1 MSMTPEQM
9 AKAER
14 AIHRKQIKDILRRH
28 ALERRNQCIK
38 DVSFF
43 GLPFRVLYSLDQTPD
58 QTPLSRFYPFRAC
71 SAETEARVKEALE
84 EARERQGELSDGE
97 IQEIRERLEAID
109 YTPEADRE
117 RLFTCFLEGWDFS
130 TFKNWDW
137 TGNKTTP
144 EEADQ
149 LRAYYTER
157 QKQYQDHPER
167 FSQPALK
174 ADDDMSRY
182 DRHTKYMLRMLDDI
196 REQEDIDYWTEQE
209 GEFFRN
215 ESKFIGKQKG
225 E

>member
-14 AIHRKQIKDILRRH
+14 AIHKKQIQDILRRH

-43 GLPFRVLYSLDQTPD
+43 GLPYRVLYSLQQPPD

-71 SAETEARVKEALE
+71 SAETEAR
-84 EARERQGELSDGE
+84 ERRGELSDEE

-117 RLFTCFLEGWDFS
+117 RIFACFLKGWGFS

-137 TGNKTTP
+137 TGNKIP
-144 EEADQ
+144 EEEADR

-167 FSQPALK
+167 FSPPALK

>member
-1 MSMTPEQM
+1 MDERQKE
-9 AKAER
+9 AAER
-14 AIHRKQIKDILRRH
+14 ALHRVEMNELMKSA
-28 ALERRNQCIK
+28 ALKRRNQCIK

-43 GLPFRVLYSLDQTPD
+43 GLPYRVLFSLDQPPD

-84 EARERQGELSDGE
+84 EARERQGELSDEE

-117 RLFTCFLEGWDFS
+117 QLFTCFLEGWDFS

-137 TGNKTTP
+137 TGNKIP
-144 EEADQ
+144 EEEADR
-149 LRAYYTER
+149 LRAYYTDR
-157 QKQYQDHPER
+157 QTQYQDHPER

>member
-1 MSMTPEQM
+1 MNERQKE
-9 AKAER
+9 AAER
-14 AIHRKQIKDILRRH
+14 ALHRVEMNELMKSA
-28 ALERRNQCIK
+28 ALKHRSQCLK
-38 DVSFF
+38 DVPFF
-43 GLPFRVLYSLDQTPD
+43 GLPYRVLYSLQQPPD

-71 SAETEARVKEALE
+71 SAETEARANEALA
-84 EARERQGELSDGE
+84 EARERRGELPDEE
-97 IQEIRERLEAID
+97 IQAIRERLEARD
-109 YTPEADRE
+109 YTPDADRE
-117 RLFTCFLEGWDFS
+117 QLFTCFLEGWDFS

-137 TGNKTTP
+137 TGNKIP
-144 EEADQ
+144 EEEADR

-167 FSQPALK
+167 FSPPALK

>member
-14 AIHRKQIKDILRRH
+14 AIHRKQIQDILRRH

-43 GLPFRVLYSLDQTPD
+43 GLPFRVLYSLQQPPD

-71 SAETEARVKEALE
+71 SAETEARTKEALV
-84 EARERQGELSDGE
+84 EARERQDELSDEE
-97 IQEIRERLEAID
+97 IQAIRERLEATD

-117 RLFTCFLEGWDFS
+117 RLFTCFLQGWDF
-130 TFKNWDW
+130 TAFKIWDW
-137 TGNKTTP
+137 TGNKIP
-144 EEADQ
+144 EEEADR

-167 FSQPALK
+167 FSPPALK

-182 DRHTKYMLRMLDDI
+182 SPEVQQLLTIFDNLSD
-196 REQEDIDYWTEQE
+196 
-209 GEFFRN
+209 
-215 ESKFIGKQKG
+215 
-225 E
+225 

>member
-14 AIHRKQIKDILRRH
+14 AIHRKQIQDILRRH

-43 GLPFRVLYSLDQTPD
+43 GLPYRVLYSLQQPPD

-71 SAETEARVKEALE
+71 SAETEARVKKALE
-84 EARERQGELSDGE
+84 EARERQGELSDEE

-117 RLFTCFLEGWDFS
+117 RLFACFLEGWDFS
-130 TFKNWDW
+130 TFKSWDW
-137 TGNKTTP
+137 TGNRITA
-144 EEADQ
+144 EEADR

-167 FSQPALK
+167 FSPPALK

-182 DRHTKYMLRMLDDI
+182 SQDRRHLLRLMDGIQEAEDTVYWA
-196 REQEDIDYWTEQE
+196 EQEQKIL
-209 GEFFRN
+209 N
-215 ESKFIGKQKG
+215 EYQKG
-225 E
+225 D

>member
-9 AKAER
+9 EKAER
-14 AIHRKQIKDILRRH
+14 AIHRKQIQDILRRH

-43 GLPFRVLYSLDQTPD
+43 GLPFRVLYSLQQPPD

-84 EARERQGELSDGE
+84 EARERRGELPDEE
-97 IQEIRERLEAID
+97 IQAIRERLEATD

-117 RLFTCFLEGWDFS
+117 RLFTCFLQGWDF
-130 TFKNWDW
+130 TAFKIWDW
-137 TGNKTTP
+137 TGNRITA
-144 EEADQ
+144 EEADR
-149 LRAYYTER
+149 LRAYYAEK

-167 FSQPALK
+167 FSPPALK

-182 DRHTKYMLRMLDDI
+182 SPEVQQLLTTFDNLSD
-196 REQEDIDYWTEQE
+196 
-209 GEFFRN
+209 
-215 ESKFIGKQKG
+215 
-225 E
+225 

>member
-14 AIHRKQIKDILRRH
+14 AIHRKQIQDILRRH

-43 GLPFRVLYSLDQTPD
+43 GLPYRVLYSLEQPPD

-84 EARERQGELSDGE
+84 EARERQGELSDEE

-117 RLFTCFLEGWDFS
+117 RLFACFLEGWGFS

-137 TGNKTTP
+137 TGNRIP
-144 EEADQ
+144 ESEANR
-149 LRAYYTER
+149 LRRYYTER
-157 QKQYQDHPER
+157 QGLYEDHPEK
-167 FSQPALK
+167 FAAPALK

-182 DRHTKYMLRMLDDI
+182 SQDRRYLLRLMDDI
-196 REQEDIDYWTEQE
+196 QEAEDTAYWMEQEQKILNMNI
-209 GEFFRN
+209 RK
-215 ESKFIGKQKG
+215 ES
-225 E
+225 

>member
-1 MSMTPEQM
+1 MNERQKE
-9 AKAER
+9 AAER
-14 AIHRKQIKDILRRH
+14 ALHRVEMNELMKSA
-28 ALERRNQCIK
+28 ALKRRNQCIK

-43 GLPFRVLYSLDQTPD
+43 GLPYRVLYSLQQPPD
-58 QTPLSRFYPFRAC
+58 QMPLSRFYPFRAC

-84 EARERQGELSDGE
+84 EARERRGELPDEE
-97 IQEIRERLEAID
+97 IQAIRERLEATD

-130 TFKNWDW
+130 TFKSWDW
-137 TGNKTTP
+137 TGNKIP
-144 EEADQ
+144 AEEADR

-167 FSQPALK
+167 FSPPALK

-182 DRHTKYMLRMLDDI
+182 DRHTKYMLRMLDNI

>member
-14 AIHRKQIKDILRRH
+14 AIHRKQIQDILRRH

-43 GLPFRVLYSLDQTPD
+43 GLPYRILFSLDQPPD
-58 QTPLSRFYPFRAC
+58 QTSLSRFYPFRAC
-71 SAETEARVKEALE
+71 SAETEARVNEALK
-84 EARERQGELSDGE
+84 EARERQGELSDEE

-117 RLFTCFLEGWDFS
+117 RLFTCFLEGWDFQN
-130 TFKNWDW
+130 FRLWDW
-137 TGNKTTP
+137 TGNKIP
-144 EEADQ
+144 EEEADR
-149 LRAYYTER
+149 LRAYYTDR

-167 FSQPALK
+167 FSPPALK

-182 DRHTKYMLRMLDDI
+182 SQDRRYLLRLMDDI
-196 REQEDIDYWTEQE
+196 QEAEDTAYWMEQEQKILNMNI
-209 GEFFRN
+209 RK
-215 ESKFIGKQKG
+215 ES
-225 E
+225 

>member
-14 AIHRKQIKDILRRH
+14 AIHRKQIQDILRRH

-43 GLPFRVLYSLDQTPD
+43 GLPFRVLYSLQQLPD

-84 EARERQGELSDGE
+84 EARERRGELPDEE
-97 IQEIRERLEAID
+97 IQAIRERLEATD

-117 RLFTCFLEGWDFS
+117 RLFTCFLQGWDF
-130 TFKNWDW
+130 TAFKIWDW
-137 TGNKTTP
+137 TGNRITA
-144 EEADQ
+144 EEADR
-149 LRAYYTER
+149 LRAYYAEK

-167 FSQPALK
+167 FSPPALK

-182 DRHTKYMLRMLDDI
+182 SPEVQQLLTTFDNLSD
-196 REQEDIDYWTEQE
+196 
-209 GEFFRN
+209 
-215 ESKFIGKQKG
+215 
-225 E
+225 

>member
-14 AIHRKQIKDILRRH
+14 AIHRKQIQDILRRH

-43 GLPFRVLYSLDQTPD
+43 GLPFRVLYSLQQPPD

-84 EARERQGELSDGE
+84 EARERRGELPDEE
-97 IQEIRERLEAID
+97 IQEIRERLEATD

-117 RLFTCFLEGWDFS
+117 RLFTCFLQGWDF
-130 TFKNWDW
+130 TAFKIWDW
-137 TGNKTTP
+137 TGNRITA
-144 EEADQ
+144 EEADR
-149 LRAYYTER
+149 LRAYYAEK

-167 FSQPALK
+167 FSPPALK

-182 DRHTKYMLRMLDDI
+182 SPEVQQLLTTFDNLSD
-196 REQEDIDYWTEQE
+196 
-209 GEFFRN
+209 
-215 ESKFIGKQKG
+215 
-225 E
+225 

>member
-14 AIHRKQIKDILRRH
+14 AIHRKQIQDILRRH

-43 GLPFRVLYSLDQTPD
+43 GLPFRVLYSLQQPPD

-84 EARERQGELSDGE
+84 EARERRGELPDEE
-97 IQEIRERLEAID
+97 IQAIRERLEATD

-117 RLFTCFLEGWDFS
+117 RLFTCFLQGWDF
-130 TFKNWDW
+130 TAFKIWDW
-137 TGNKTTP
+137 TGNRITA
-144 EEADQ
+144 EEADR
-149 LRAYYTER
+149 LRAYYAEK

-167 FSQPALK
+167 FSPPALK
-174 ADDDMSRY
+174 ADDDMGRY
-182 DRHTKYMLRMLDDI
+182 SPEVQQLLTTFDNLSD
-196 REQEDIDYWTEQE
+196 
-209 GEFFRN
+209 
-215 ESKFIGKQKG
+215 
-225 E
+225 

>member
-14 AIHRKQIKDILRRH
+14 AIHRKQIQDILRRH

-43 GLPFRVLYSLDQTPD
+43 GLPFRVLYSLQQPPD

-71 SAETEARVKEALE
+71 SAETEARVKKALE
-84 EARERQGELSDGE
+84 EARERRGELSDVE

-117 RLFTCFLEGWDFS
+117 RLFTCFLEGWDFQN
-130 TFKNWDW
+130 FRLWDW
-137 TGNKTTP
+137 TGNKIP
-144 EEADQ
+144 EEEADR
-149 LRAYYTER
+149 LRAYYTDR

-167 FSQPALK
+167 FSPPALK
-174 ADDDMSRY
+174 ADDDMRRY
-182 DRHTKYMLRMLDDI
+182 SPEVQQLLTTFDNLSD
-196 REQEDIDYWTEQE
+196 
-209 GEFFRN
+209 
-215 ESKFIGKQKG
+215 
-225 E
+225 

>member
-14 AIHRKQIKDILRRH
+14 AIHRKQIQDILRRH

-43 GLPFRVLYSLDQTPD
+43 GLPYRVLYSLEQLPD

-84 EARERQGELSDGE
+84 EARERRGELPDEE
-97 IQEIRERLEAID
+97 IQAIRERLEARD
-109 YTPEADRE
+109 YTPEADRKQ
-117 RLFTCFLEGWDFS
+117 LFTCFLEGWDFS
-130 TFKNWDW
+130 TFKSWDW
-137 TGNKTTP
+137 TGNKIP
-144 EEADQ
+144 AEEADR
-149 LRAYYTER
+149 LRACYTER

-167 FSQPALK
+167 FSPPALK

-182 DRHTKYMLRMLDDI
+182 SPEVQQLLTTFDNLSD
-196 REQEDIDYWTEQE
+196 
-209 GEFFRN
+209 
-215 ESKFIGKQKG
+215 
-225 E
+225 

>member
-14 AIHRKQIKDILRRH
+14 AIHRKQIQDILRRH

-43 GLPFRVLYSLDQTPD
+43 GLPFRVLYSLEQPPD

-71 SAETEARVKEALE
+71 SAETEARVKKALE
-84 EARERQGELSDGE
+84 EARERQGELSDEE
-97 IQEIRERLEAID
+97 IQEIRERLEATD

-117 RLFTCFLEGWDFS
+117 RLFTCFLQGWDF
-130 TFKNWDW
+130 TAFKIWDW
-137 TGNKTTP
+137 TGNRITA
-144 EEADQ
+144 EEADR
-149 LRAYYTER
+149 LRAYYAEK

-167 FSQPALK
+167 FSPPALK

-182 DRHTKYMLRMLDDI
+182 SPEVQQLLTTFDNLSD
-196 REQEDIDYWTEQE
+196 
-209 GEFFRN
+209 
-215 ESKFIGKQKG
+215 
-225 E
+225 

>member
-14 AIHRKQIKDILRRH
+14 AIHRKQIQDILRRH

-43 GLPFRVLYSLDQTPD
+43 GLPYRVLYSLEQPPD

-71 SAETEARVKEALE
+71 SAETEARVKKALE
-84 EARERQGELSDGE
+84 EARERRGELSDVE
-97 IQEIRERLEAID
+97 IQEIRERLETRD

-117 RLFTCFLEGWDFS
+117 RLFNCFLEGWDFS
-130 TFKNWDW
+130 TFKSWDW
-137 TGNKTTP
+137 TGNRITA
-144 EEADQ
+144 EEADR

-167 FSQPALK
+167 FSPPALK

>member
-14 AIHRKQIKDILRRH
+14 AIHRKQIQDILRRH

-43 GLPFRVLYSLDQTPD
+43 GLPFRVLYSLQQPPD

-84 EARERQGELSDGE
+84 EARERRGELPDEE
-97 IQEIRERLEAID
+97 IQAIRERLEATD

-117 RLFTCFLEGWDFS
+117 RLFTCFLQGWDF
-130 TFKNWDW
+130 TAFKIWDW
-137 TGNKTTP
+137 TGNRITA
-144 EEADQ
+144 EEADR
-149 LRAYYTER
+149 LRAYYAEK

-167 FSQPALK
+167 FSPPALK

-182 DRHTKYMLRMLDDI
+182 SPEAQQLLTTFDNLSD
-196 REQEDIDYWTEQE
+196 
-209 GEFFRN
+209 
-215 ESKFIGKQKG
+215 
-225 E
+225 

>member
-1 MSMTPEQM
+1 MSMAPGRRE
-9 AKAER
+9 KAEK
-14 AIHRKQIKDILRRH
+14 AIFHKQVRDLLKRH
-28 ALERRNQCIK
+28 ALQRRNQCMR
-38 DVSFF
+38 DVPFY
-43 GLPFRVLYSLDQTPD
+43 GLPYRLLYDLQQPPD

-84 EARERQGELSDGE
+84 EARERRGELPDEE
-97 IQEIRERLEAID
+97 IQAIRERLEATD

-117 RLFTCFLEGWDFS
+117 RLFTCFLQGWDF
-130 TFKNWDW
+130 TAFKIWDW
-137 TGNKTTP
+137 TGNRITA
-144 EEADQ
+144 EEADR

-167 FSQPALK
+167 FSPPALK